1 MQFMRPAGLAFIVVL
16 ALAPVAVAQSPVE
29 ADKHSCAELGKL
41 VDDAGE
47 LQLNARTHNP
57 IGSEGYSLNT
67 FISRGTRCPFANDS
81 PSRWRVYA
89 ASTEICEDLYICLP
103 RPSDR

>member
-1 MQFMRPAGLAFIVVL
+1 MHFVRTTGLASVVVL

-41 VDDAGE
+41 IDEAGK

-57 IGSEGYSLNT
+57 NGNEGYSVDT
-67 FISRGTRCPFANDS
+67 FISRGTRCQFTGERH
-81 PSRWRVYA
+81 SRWRVYA
-89 ASTEICEDLYICLP
+89 AGDEICEDLYLCLP
-103 RPSDR
+103 RSTGR

>member
-1 MQFMRPAGLAFIVVL
+1 MHFVRTTGLASVVVL

-41 VDDAGE
+41 IDEAGK

-57 IGSEGYSLNT
+57 NGNEGYSVDT
-67 FISRGTRCPFANDS
+67 FISRGTRCQFTGERH
-81 PSRWRVYA
+81 SRWRIYA
-89 ASTEICEDLYICLP
+89 AGKEICEDLYLCLP
-103 RPSDR
+103 RSTGR